1 MTTCAGLIFI
11 PIDYYSTVFPLVCN
25 YAETVP
31 YQLSGYNPYD
41 MRIKCEKL
49 PLCYDFSNI
58 EKYLNRDDVK
68 EVIGAKGNW
77 QSCNM
82 LVNKLFM
89 ADFMTSFHQG
99 IPDLLHD
106 GLEVIHFELAIS
118 SQHFHPQ
125 IFHFHIFIPY
135 SRY

>member
-1 MTTCAGLIFI
+1 MIFI
-11 PIDYYSTVFPLVCN
+11 PIDYYFTVVFPLVSN

-106 GLEVIHFELAIS
+106 GLEVIHFELAVS
-118 SQHFHPQ
+118 SQRFHPQ

>member
-1 MTTCAGLIFI
+1 MCW
-11 PIDYYSTVFPLVCN
+11 IDYYVTLFPLVCN

-118 SQHFHPQ
+118 SQCV
-125 IFHFHIFIPY
+125 FIPRFFI
-135 SRY
+135 STFSSHTLGIDLCW